1 MAESPLTIWAVSDG
15 RAGIEAQ
22 VVGLAQAVARLRPA
36 RIETKTVRW
45 TGRWGRLPW
54 WLIPLSRLDPSSA
67 IVPPWPDVWIAAG
80 RATLPLS
87 TRIRDWSGNRTF
99 VVQVQH
105 PRTSLKPYDLIV
117 PPKHDALAGA
127 NVFPITGAPQ
137 RLTPER
143 LAQDLARFAERIQAL
158 PSPRVAVLIG
168 GKSKAHDLSPARA
181 AELGGEIAEAVTRAR
196 GSVMVT
202 FSRRT
207 PAPAREALTKVL
219 SGVPGWIW
227 DETGENPYFAFLAA
241 ADVILVTEDSTNMAT
256 EAAFTGKPV
265 QLLSMDGRS
274 EKLAA
279 FHADLAERGA
289 LRSFRGRLESWA
301 YPPLD
306 ETARAAEEL
315 LRRLDARRS
324 TGQL

>member
-22 VVGLAQAVARLRPA
+22 AVGLAQALARRRPA
-36 RIETKTVRW
+36 LVEVKTVRW
-45 TGRWGRLPW
+45 KGAWGRLPW
-54 WLIPLSRLDPSSA
+54 RLIPRSALEPSSA
-67 IVPPWPDVWIAAG
+67 IGPPWPDVWIAAG

-87 TRIRDWSGNRTF
+87 TRMRRWSQGRTF

-105 PRTSLKPYDLIV
+105 PRTPLSCYDLVV
-117 PPKHDALAGA
+117 PPRHDGLAGP

-143 LAQDLARFAERIQAL
+143 LAQDLARFADRIRPL

-168 GKSKAHDLSPARA
+168 GKSKAHDLSVARA
-181 AELGGEIAEAVTRAR
+181 AAMGEEIAQAVARAH
-196 GSVMVT
+196 GSVLVT

-207 PAPAREALTKVL
+207 PEAAKRELTGALGRL
-219 SGVPGWIW
+219 PGWIW

-241 ADVILVTEDSTNMAT
+241 ADVILVTEDSTNLAT

-265 QLLSMDGRS
+265 QLLAMDGRS
-274 EKLAA
+274 DKLGR

-289 LRSFRGRLESWA
+289 LRSFRGRLETWA

-306 ETARAAEEL
+306 ETARAADEL
-315 LRRLDARRS
+315 LRRFDAR
-324 TGQL
+324 GG